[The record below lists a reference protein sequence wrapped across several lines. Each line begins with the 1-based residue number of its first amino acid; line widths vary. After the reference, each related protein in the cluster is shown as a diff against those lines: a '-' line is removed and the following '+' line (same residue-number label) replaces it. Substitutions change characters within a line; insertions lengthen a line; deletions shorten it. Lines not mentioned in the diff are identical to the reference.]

1 MSERILIPLDGSK
14 VGEAA
19 LRYVEGLV
27 SRLSPGAK
35 VEVTLFH
42 VITTLKHDVVISGG
56 GAGTI
61 TVPYNESE
69 LNQMKVKA
77 IEYLQDVGEP
87 LISKGA
93 TVFFKVGIGQNPAD
107 EIIKAEEEFSADLVA
122 MSTHGRAGISRWA
135 FGSVTDKVLRG
146 GKVPVLM
153 VRAVA

>member
-14 VGEAA
+14 LGEVA

-27 SRLSPGAK
+27 SRLSPGEK

-42 VITTLKHDVVISGG
+42 VITALRHDVSIQS
-56 GAGTI
+56 AAA
-61 TVPYNESE
+61 TVNIPYNESE
-69 LNQMKVKA
+69 LEQMKNKA
-77 IEYLQDVGEP
+77 VDYLTKAGEG
-87 LISKGA
+87 LKSKGA
-93 TVFFKVGIGQNPAD
+93 IVNCKVAVGNTPAD
-107 EIIKAEEEFSADLVA
+107 EIIKAEEEVNADLVA

-153 VRAVA
+153 VRAKQ